1 MKKIQDFS
9 TSISDTS
16 ENVHLFVSLS
26 WLVSFGVFIYLYIYI
41 FYFFGVVRNKLQTPN
56 SKQIFTRANLN
67 KIKSSWKEHAMWTC
81 FKFWP
86 MKNIF
91 RKL

>member
-1 MKKIQDFS
+1 MIG
-9 TSISDTS
+9 S
-16 ENVHLFVSLS
+16 EV
-26 WLVSFGVFIYLYIYI
+26 YIDVQ
-41 FYFFGVVRNKLQTPN
+41 YFF
-56 SKQIFTRANLN
+56 KQE
-67 KIKSSWKEHAMWTC
+67 KIKSSRKEYVMWTC